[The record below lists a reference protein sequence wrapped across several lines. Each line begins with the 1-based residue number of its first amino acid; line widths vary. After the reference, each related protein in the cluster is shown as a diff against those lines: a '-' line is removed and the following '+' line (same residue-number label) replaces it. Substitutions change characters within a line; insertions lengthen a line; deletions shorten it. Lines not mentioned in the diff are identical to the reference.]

1 MNFLAP
7 FAFIFAATLPVV
19 VVFYM
24 LKRRRTVRLVSSTIL
39 WQKFLAETQANA
51 PFQKLRN
58 NWLLLLQLLM
68 LAMAVFA
75 LSRPYFAA
83 TTQEPGLVV
92 VILDGSASMQAR
104 DESPNRFEAARK
116 EALKL
121 VDGLKDTDQMM
132 VLLSA
137 GNTVVRQSP
146 SAEKTTLRRVIEECQ
161 PGDTPTRVEEAFK
174 LAETLAKNR
183 ANVEVHLFS
192 DGAIPTADNL
202 ASIKLP
208 VVFHQFGKRANNAGI
223 TAMDVRPHPEDPAQ
237 RIVFASIYN
246 ASSNAVS
253 VSAELRFNGQFM
265 DTKVLSLPARDVAS
279 TVFAVEQKQN
289 GVYTLKLKN
298 DDDLAT
304 DNEASIISNLPRPVK
319 VLLVSGGNRFLDKAL
334 RAVPNVELSTA
345 SQLTS
350 GGKGYDIAVLDA
362 VTPLSN
368 PEVNT
373 LAMNVATTNWFES
386 WRMVEGPVIVDW
398 NANHPLMRFVTWDNV
413 QVAQTLGV
421 KAPPWGLVL
430 VEAQQTPLVVAG
442 EKGRQRLVWIG
453 FDSLQSTWPLRVSFP
468 IFMANAM
475 EWLNPQQSDVSQL
488 TMQAGTPF
496 RQPLF
501 ASHDI
506 ATITLPKGDK
516 KEVKLGEKAKELIWS
531 ETSKVGV
538 YKANFGTNETSFT
551 VNLMDPAESDITPK
565 AQVPVGAQGA
575 TAGAISKRA
584 NLEYWRWFVMAA
596 LAVLMFE
603 WWYYHRRTA

>member
-7 FAFIFAATLPVV
+7 FAFLFAATLPVV
-19 VVFYM
+19 IVFYM
-24 LKRRRTVRLVSSTIL
+24 LKRRRTVRLVSSTLL

-58 NWLLLLQLLM
+58 NWLLILQLLM
-68 LAMAVFA
+68 LALAVFA
-75 LSRPYFAA
+75 LARPYFSA

-121 VDGLKDTDQMM
+121 VDGLKDTDQMI

-146 SAEKTTLRRVIEECQ
+146 TAEKATLRRVLEECQ

-174 LAETLAKNR
+174 LAQTLSKNR
-183 ANVEVHLFS
+183 ANVEVHFFS
-192 DGAIPTADNL
+192 DGALTAAEDL
-202 ASIKLP
+202 TSIKLP
-208 VVFHQFGKRANNAGI
+208 VVYHQFGKRANNAGI

-237 RIVFASIYN
+237 RVVFASVFN
-246 ASSNAVS
+246 AATNAQT
-253 VSAELRFNGQFM
+253 VSAELRFNGQFV
-265 DTKVLSLPARDVAS
+265 DTKVLNLPAREVAS
-279 TVFAVEQKQN
+279 TVFAAEQKQS
-289 GVYTLKLKN
+289 GTYTLKLKA
-298 DDDLAT
+298 DDDLAA
-304 DNEASIISNLPRPVK
+304 DNEASIISKMPRPVK
-319 VLLVSGGNRFLDKAL
+319 VLLVTGGNRFLEKAL
-334 RAVPNVELSTA
+334 RAVVNVELSTA

-350 GGKGYDIAVLDA
+350 SGRGYDIVVLDS
-362 VTPLSN
+362 VIPLSV

-373 LAMNVATTNWFES
+373 LAMHVGSTNWFET
-386 WRMVEGPVIVDW
+386 WRRVEGPAIVDW

-413 QVAQTLGV
+413 QVAETLGV
-421 KAPPWGLVL
+421 KAPSWGLVL
-430 VEAQQTPLVVAG
+430 VEAQQTPLVIAG
-442 EKGRQRLVWIG
+442 EKGRQRLVWVG

-475 EWLNPQQSDVSQL
+475 EWLNPQQSDASQFTL
-488 TMQAGTPF
+488 QAGNAF

-501 ASHDI
+501 GTVAE
-506 ATITLPKGDK
+506 ATVTLPKGDK
-516 KEVKLGEKAKELIWS
+516 KEIKLGEQAKELIWS
-531 ETSKVGV
+531 ETYKVGI
-538 YKANFGTNETSFT
+538 YKANYGTNETSFT
-551 VNLMDPAESDITPK
+551 VNLMDPAESDITPRS
-565 AQVPVGAQGA
+565 QVPVGAQG
-575 TAGAISKRA
+575 TAAASVTKRA